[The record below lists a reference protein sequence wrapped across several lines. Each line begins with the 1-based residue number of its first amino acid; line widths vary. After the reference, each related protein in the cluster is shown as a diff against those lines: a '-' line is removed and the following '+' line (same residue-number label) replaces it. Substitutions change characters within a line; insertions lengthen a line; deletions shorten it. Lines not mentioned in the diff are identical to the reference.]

1 MCYCFGVVF
10 CECGVAVKRVYRIK
24 FKISKCRKDRYK
36 RVQKPI
42 ERSRYA
48 KELFKIGGGWNE

>member
-1 MCYCFGVVF
+1 M
-10 CECGVAVKRVYRIK
+10 KQVYQIK
-24 FKISKCRKDRYK
+24 LKISKHRKDRYK

-42 ERSRYA
+42 ECSGYA